1 MQTKIKKN
9 NQPTKKVNRKHKD
22 FMVPEQRTESRDA
35 WSGTTLAGAQR
46 GSAELPA
53 DLTAWAPRLD
63 GPHHTKLDIGLLDAG
78 LGASA
83 LPSDTDIPLAH
94 LVPMDADTQ
103 HKYFKYFSCQL
114 LTGENV

>member
-1 MQTKIKKN
+1 M
-9 NQPTKKVNRKHKD
+9 
-22 FMVPEQRTESRDA
+22 
-35 WSGTTLAGAQR
+35 
-46 GSAELPA
+46 
-53 DLTAWAPRLD
+53 
-63 GPHHTKLDIGLLDAG
+63 PHPTKLDIGLLDAG